1 MPIDQILEL
10 VTNEQMIELEKIM
23 VPTPSAELVGRLFD
37 FYLGPQQEGG
47 EEEGAEGN
55 TRFLA

>member
-37 FYLGPQQEGG
+37 FYLGPQQE
-47 EEEGAEGN
+47 EEGAEEN
-55 TRFLA
+55 PRFQA